1 MTTPS
6 TQSVRST
13 KDGRDAVVTALAAFL
28 AESEGRK
35 PWALAADLAGRAG
48 AKGAEDPQF
57 QADVQALFDA
67 GTIRLM
73 SGGIA
78 GGASFFRAMLV
89 PAEPETPKRY

>member
-1 MTTPS
+1 MDTLS
-6 TQSVRST
+6 ST
-13 KDGRDAVVTALAAFL
+13 KSGRDAVVNALTVFL
-28 AESEGRK
+28 AESEGHK

-57 QADVQALFDA
+57 QADVQALYDA

-73 SGGIA
+73 SGGTA

-89 PAEPETPKRY
+89 PAEDASAKRY